1 MPARDEHIRPRESNK
16 FMANSAALMSR
27 SLSGFSDSGSGSSK
41 QLSDVEPYCSSD
53 VAGVQKVAQ
62 QASDSARKLSETDGR
77 RGRPRRDD
85 LDGGFRGRRTVPGD

>member
-1 MPARDEHIRPRESNK
+1 MPACDEHIRPRESNK

-53 VAGVQKVAQ
+53 VAGVSSFATPRASCLFAATNVR
-62 QASDSARKLSETDGR
+62 QAICLGTNHN
-77 RGRPRRDD
+77 
-85 LDGGFRGRRTVPGD
+85 FR